1 MSIGLVYYD
10 MIIQLNGKNKEISSD
25 TTIAGLLDELKLAPA
40 SVVIELNQTIL
51 RPEELADRVLKEG
64 DTLEL
69 IRFVGGG

>member
-25 TTIAGLLDELKLAPA
+25 TTIAGLLDELKLVPA

-51 RPEELADRVLKEG
+51 RPEDLTDCSLKEG

>member
-1 MSIGLVYYD
+1 